1 MPPTPTPQWNT
12 IVKDCVQGD
21 TATIG
26 CIPAIFS
33 NLINALLMFVGLFA
47 LAIFI
52 MGGFKL
58 IHSGGDPKKLE
69 GARHSFVFGIVG
81 LLIVLLSFAIINI
94 ISYVTGVGCI
104 TKFGFGCE

>member
-1 MPPTPTPQWNT
+1 MFNSWG
-12 IVKDCVQGD
+12 DCVKGEV
-21 TATIG
+21 ATLG
-26 CIPAIFS
+26 CIPAVFS
-33 NLINALLMFVGLFA
+33 NVVNALLMFVGISA

-52 MGGFKL
+52 MGGFKM

-69 GARHSFVFGIVG
+69 GARNSFIFGILG

-104 TKFGFGCE
+104 TKFGFGC